1 MLIQNTSNAAP
12 QPAMSAGSGTLVAAN
27 PEVQMPPVA
36 PPVAQA
42 ATPTAAPLTEP
53 STAQLRSAVQNT
65 NQSMSGKGLEFSVDT
80 ATKQTVVKLMD
91 TKTGAVIGQFPTQQM
106 LDISKAIGLMQ
117 EQLQQ
122 ATLSRASVPTA
133 LGLLITQQA

>member
-1 MLIQNTSNAAP
+1 MLIQNTSNATP
-12 QPAMSAGSGTLVAAN
+12 QLAMTAGSGSPVAAN
-27 PEVQMPPVA
+27 PDAQMPKVA
-36 PPVAQA
+36 PPVAQV
-42 ATPTAAPLTEP
+42 TAPLIAP
-53 STAQLRSAVQNT
+53 STAQLQSAVQNT

-91 TKTGAVIGQFPTQQM
+91 TNTGAVIGQFPTQQM

>member
-12 QPAMSAGSGTLVAAN
+12 QPAMSAGSGSPVAVN
-27 PEVQMPPVA
+27 SEVQMPPVA
-36 PPVAQA
+36 QA
-42 ATPTAAPLTEP
+42 ATQTAAQLTEP
-53 STAQLRSAVQNT
+53 SKAQLRSAVQNT